1 MFEKIKNIICE
12 QFAVDEDYVTP
23 DTNLVDD
30 LGADSL
36 KYFSVLSADE
46 EKFSDKIKKYVHEYV
61 KPEYHRVF
69 SSFMNYDALSE
80 RLKEDNTPTL
90 TYTKIDGEK
99 VRLCVYPDLLSNNPK
114 ASVWV
119 FESEGF
125 FESRVNGFLPSAF
138 FLGSYLKQCQ

>member
-1 MFEKIKNIICE
+1 M
-12 QFAVDEDYVTP
+12 
-23 DTNLVDD
+23 
-30 LGADSL
+30 
-36 KYFSVLSADE
+36 LSADE
-46 EKFSDKIKKYVHEYV
+46 EKFSNKIKKNVHEYV
-61 KPEYHRVF
+61 KPDYHRVF

-119 FESEGF
+119 FESEDF
-125 FESRVNGFLPSAF
+125 
-138 FLGSYLKQCQ
+138 